1 VREAQGLV
9 DATALGWRKKNE
21 DQVAMSMLDHWVYR
35 DDGPF
40 PFEWPAGYTA
50 VRVDEEGKLILEAD
64 GQPYVRADPGES

>member
-1 VREAQGLV
+1 
-9 DATALGWRKKNE
+9 
-21 DQVAMSMLDHWVYR
+21 MLDHWVYR
-35 DDGPF
+35 DDRPF